1 MYKYLEN
8 ANIGIYNTGKGIQDF
23 FIRYK
28 YVLLIS
34 FITGILI
41 NAIDIFTFKFGIDS
55 EQVPYSNHFL

>member
-1 MYKYLEN
+1 MYKHLEK

-41 NAIDIFTFKFGIDS
+41 NAIF
-55 EQVPYSNHFL
+55 H